1 MRGEPTEEER
11 GGEVSVGR
19 VMEGGR
25 GEEASGGGKEDNRE
39 GRSVVVIND
48 IIYVFEHLTWL
59 HIVSLTYIIKRHVI
73 TFWMDSNNNNF
84 SQNFWNF
91 RNKKKLKINCEFQH
105 KH

>member
-48 IIYVFEHLTWL
+48 IIYVFEHLT
-59 HIVSLTYIIKRHVI
+59 
-73 TFWMDSNNNNF
+73 
-84 SQNFWNF
+84 
-91 RNKKKLKINCEFQH
+91 
-105 KH
+105 